1 MKKVMAI
8 AVLLLAVAGY
18 ADAQSTMTGLLTNC
32 NITTTER
39 VPVLV
44 NGQDTGYRK
53 FLVQSHNVGGGQAH
67 VDLSFAGAAQEQLLS
82 IDIYGNVNN
91 NGTPALVHI
100 ITCQNFSVASTRN
113 KPPTLTN
120 SVNLVA
126 TCEFNPNGIGTGS
139 NGIAY
144 LAMKGTTYKKKYADA
159 TPYKAVFSGTVGG
172 GYSVTGDF
180 TFIGSLGSVTLK
192 PQ

>member
-1 MKKVMAI
+1 MKQVMVI
-8 AVLLLAVAGY
+8 AVLVLAVAGY
-18 ADAQSTMTGLLTNC
+18 ANAQSTMTGPLANC

-39 VPVLV
+39 VPILV

-53 FLVQSHNVGGGQAH
+53 FLVQTHNVGGGGAH
-67 VDLSFAGAAQEQLLS
+67 VDLSFNNAAQDQLLS
-82 IDIYGNVNN
+82 LDIYGNVNN
-91 NGTPALVHI
+91 NGAPALIHL
-100 ITCQNFSVASTRN
+100 ITCQNFGAASTKN

-120 SVNLVA
+120 SVSMVA
-126 TCEFNPNGIGTGS
+126 TCEFNPNGIGAGS

-144 LAMKGTTYKKKYADA
+144 LAMKGTTYKKKFADA
-159 TPYKAVFSGTVGG
+159 APYKGVFSGTVGG
-172 GYSVTGDF
+172 GYNVANDF